1 MTLMVLDGGV
11 VAIATALFN
20 TIVEGVAGVE
30 ANEDVIAIAAVG
42 PKRPYPA
49 GEVK

>member
-1 MTLMVLDGGV
+1 MLPGGV
-11 VAIATALFN
+11 IDAATAVFSA
-20 TIVEGVAGVE
+20 IVEGVAGVE
-30 ANEDVIAIAAVG
+30 ANDVIAIAAEG